1 MRKVYLFP
9 TECEAAPF
17 RALVPDAE
25 IIISG
30 VGMAMTAATV
40 ARIAAE
46 HEHRDM
52 LFVLA
57 GIAGAY
63 GDIAVGSVVEV
74 VSECCVELPERF
86 REHHRATFCT
96 KLLPTATSNTVHGAG
111 ASAEGAE
118 VENMEGAA
126 LYVIAE
132 SLRLSATEIRAIS
145 NRVNDHRSQWR
156 IDEAT
161 QALARELLKINNL

>member
-25 IIISG
+25 IVISG

-46 HEHRDM
+46 HEYRDM
-52 LFVLA
+52 LLVLA

-96 KLLPTATSNTVHGAG
+96 ELLPTATSNTVHS
-111 ASAEGAE
+111 ASALAEGAE

-126 LYVIAE
+126 LYAVAE

-145 NRVNDHRSQWR
+145 NRVGDHRSLWR

-161 QALARELLKINNL
+161 QALACELLKINNL

>member
-25 IIISG
+25 IVISG

-52 LFVLA
+52 LLVLA

-111 ASAEGAE
+111 ALAEGAE

-126 LYVIAE
+126 LYAVAE

-145 NRVNDHRSQWR
+145 NRVGDHRSLWR

-161 QALARELLKINNL
+161 QALACELLKINNL

>member
-25 IIISG
+25 IVISG

-52 LFVLA
+52 LLVLA

-96 KLLPTATSNTVHGAG
+96 EMLPTATSNTVHGAG
-111 ASAEGAE
+111 ALAEGAE

-145 NRVNDHRSQWR
+145 NRVGDHRSLWR

-161 QALARELLKINNL
+161 QALACELLKINNL

>member
-25 IIISG
+25 IVISG

-46 HEHRDM
+46 HEQRDM

-96 KLLPTATSNTVHGAG
+96 ELLPTATSNTVHSTG

-126 LYVIAE
+126 LYAVAE
-132 SLRLSATEIRAIS
+132 SLGLSATEIRAIS
-145 NRVNDHRSQWR
+145 NRVGDHRSQWR
-156 IDEAT
+156 IDDAT
-161 QALARELLKINNL
+161 RALARELLKINNL

>member
-25 IIISG
+25 IVISG

-52 LFVLA
+52 LLVLA

-96 KLLPTATSNTVHGAG
+96 EMLPTATSNTVHGAG
-111 ASAEGAE
+111 ALAEGAE

-126 LYVIAE
+126 LYAVAE
-132 SLRLSATEIRAIS
+132 SLGLTATEIRAIS
-145 NRVNDHRSQWR
+145 NRVGDHRSLWR

-161 QALARELLKINNL
+161 QALACELLKINNL

>member
-25 IIISG
+25 IVISG

-52 LFVLA
+52 LLVLA

-111 ASAEGAE
+111 ALAEGAE

-145 NRVNDHRSQWR
+145 NRVGDHRSLWR

>member
-25 IIISG
+25 IVISG

-52 LFVLA
+52 LLVLA

-96 KLLPTATSNTVHGAG
+96 EMLPTATSNTVHS
-111 ASAEGAE
+111 ASALAEGAE

-126 LYVIAE
+126 LYAVAE

-145 NRVNDHRSQWR
+145 NRVGDHRSLWR

>member
-25 IIISG
+25 IVISG

-52 LFVLA
+52 LLVLA

-96 KLLPTATSNTVHGAG
+96 KLLPTATSNTVHS
-111 ASAEGAE
+111 ASALAEGAE

-126 LYVIAE
+126 LYAVAE
-132 SLRLSATEIRAIS
+132 SLGLTATEIRAIS
-145 NRVNDHRSQWR
+145 NRVGDHRSLWR

>member
-25 IIISG
+25 IVISG

-52 LFVLA
+52 LLVLA

-111 ASAEGAE
+111 ALAEGAE

-145 NRVNDHRSQWR
+145 NRVGDHRSLWR

-161 QALARELLKINNL
+161 QALACELLKINNL

>member
-25 IIISG
+25 IVISG

-96 KLLPTATSNTVHGAG
+96 EMLPTATSNTVHS
-111 ASAEGAE
+111 ASALAEGAE

-126 LYVIAE
+126 LYAVAE

-145 NRVNDHRSQWR
+145 NRVGDHRSLWR

-161 QALARELLKINNL
+161 QALACELLKINNL

>member
-25 IIISG
+25 IVISG

-52 LFVLA
+52 LLVLA

-96 KLLPTATSNTVHGAG
+96 EMLPTATSNTVHS
-111 ASAEGAE
+111 ASALAEGAE

-126 LYVIAE
+126 LYAVAE
-132 SLRLSATEIRAIS
+132 SLGLTATEIRAIS
-145 NRVNDHRSQWR
+145 NRVGDHRSLWR

-161 QALARELLKINNL
+161 QALACELLKINNL